1 MSDNKTPV
9 THWKKL
15 TDNPYI
21 GAHDLQPGQEVVITI
36 SSVSKEKVKGA
47 DGKEKECIVAKLEG
61 TAKPMIL
68 NRTNCK
74 IIAKL
79 LETPYI
85 EQWAG
90 ERVIIYA
97 AKVTAFGEE
106 MEALRVRNKRP

>member
-1 MSDNKTPV
+1 MSDAKNTV

-36 SSVSKEKVKGA
+36 KSVAKEKVKGA

-61 TAKPMIL
+61 TTKPMIL

-74 IIAKL
+74 IITKL

-85 EQWAG
+85 ENWTG
-90 ERVIIYA
+90 EKFIIYA
-97 AKVTAFGEE
+97 AKVSAFGEE
-106 MEALRVRNKRP
+106 VEALRIKNKRP